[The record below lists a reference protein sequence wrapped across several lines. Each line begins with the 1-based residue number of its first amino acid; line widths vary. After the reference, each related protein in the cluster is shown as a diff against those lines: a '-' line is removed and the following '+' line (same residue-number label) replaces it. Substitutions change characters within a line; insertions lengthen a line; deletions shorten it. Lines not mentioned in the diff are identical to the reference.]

1 MDLDELVALARR
13 DAAQSSV
20 PAGEAAHVFT
30 ADDVDVDALT
40 ARLVAPPLFP
50 AGALIDAAP
59 LTAMLASC
67 ARHCF
72 TASLGRAQTE
82 ALCEVVAEVLA
93 EDVRVWQRSARTSF
107 AHFQRL
113 LLALSVDRPP
123 RSVALFSPGEAARA
137 CEHVLQVYFGN
148 FKLFKA
154 CCSTVPSPALSQ
166 RSTAAVE
173 EPYAPLPLSHA
184 VMLAERPAAASE
196 EEDGR

>member
-1 MDLDELVALARR
+1 MDISELIALARR
-13 DAAQSSV
+13 DAAQSSR
-20 PAGEAAHVFT
+20 PTGEAAHIFT
-30 ADDVDVDALT
+30 AEDVDVDALT
-40 ARLVAPPLFP
+40 ARLVAPPRFP
-50 AGALIDAAP
+50 AGALSDAAP
-59 LTAMLASC
+59 LTALLSSC

-82 ALCEVVAEVLA
+82 ALCEAVAQVLA

-123 RSVALFSPGEAARA
+123 RSVALFSPADAARA
-137 CEHVLQVYFGN
+137 CDHLLQVYYSN

-196 EEDGR
+196 VDER